1 MSARKSYPSCMG
13 LAGKIEAALCRKAST
28 VNDLCRELGF
38 SYPAIKL
45 RLNDMLEAG
54 KVHFIPQVTHNGRGL
69 AHVWYI
75 GAAPTEQ
82 MKKVVSKKAARAAIP
97 DRGPINVPAQ
107 VTTRTYGPMNRR
119 DPLVAALFGDGPA
132 RNAQGAK

>member
-1 MSARKSYPSCMG
+1 MSARKSYPACIG
-13 LAGKIEAALCRKAST
+13 LADKIEAALCRCPST

-45 RLNDMLEAG
+45 RLNDLLQAG

-75 GAAPTEQ
+75 GAAPKEQ
-82 MKKVVSKKAARAAIP
+82 MKKVVSKKAARTAIP

-107 VTTRTYGPMNRR
+107 ITTRTYAPMNLR
-119 DPLVAALFGDGPA
+119 DPLVSALFGAGPG
-132 RNAQGAK
+132 RNAS